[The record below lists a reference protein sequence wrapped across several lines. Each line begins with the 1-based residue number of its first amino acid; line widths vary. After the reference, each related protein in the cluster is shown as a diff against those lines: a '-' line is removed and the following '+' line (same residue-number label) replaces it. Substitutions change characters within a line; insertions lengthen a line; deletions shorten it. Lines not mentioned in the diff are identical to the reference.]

1 MIKTDKNGLKREAS
15 CGEELLAMRDSLEIL
30 GGKWKLQILRYLTN
44 RAHQTNQFKKIQREI
59 EGISAKVLSKELKD
73 LEDNLLVT
81 RTVQDTRPITVAY
94 AITAYG
100 RTVLPVTNTL
110 VEWGLNHRKKI
121 IENR

>member
-44 RAHQTNQFKKIQREI
+44 RTHQTNQFKKIQREI

-73 LEDNLLVT
+73 LEENLLVT